1 VGLWG
6 HLEGKGGGIHNQEPR
21 RGQIAQ
27 DPGGKEETL
36 GKEWCQPESQIHPSL
51 LVNLTGGHVLLAGIP
66 ALDMKGIEPYS
77 LLMSHG
83 ERDSFPQGPFDSTLT
98 MGIIPSWAAKW
109 QVIQAF
115 KILPNLSKHP
125 GRSYAQSSF
134 QRVNSSAQLGFL
146 QRKLQPSQLVT
157 SDL

>member
-1 VGLWG
+1 MGLWG

-98 MGIIPSWAAKW
+98 VGIIPSWAAKW
-109 QVIQAF
+109 QVIQVF
-115 KILPNLSKHP
+115 KILSNLSKSP
-125 GRSYAQSSF
+125 GRSLS
-134 QRVNSSAQLGFL
+134 RVPFRELIHQPNSGFCRGNYNL
-146 QRKLQPSQLVT
+146 PSW
-157 SDL
+157 